1 MRVLL
6 CDDDVTVLELRQKI
20 DIMLKSMVPEENVW
34 ISTFNNVFEL
44 NDYLEKEKLIVD
56 VIFMDIMLSKDGKV
70 NGIEEA
76 KKIKAN
82 HPEINIIFCTG
93 NIAYAEDVY
102 DVDPLY
108 FLVKPVNEEKLQK
121 ALKKLIKTLK
131 KDKYLTVRLVGEIR
145 RINLSTIFYAESQR
159 KYVKIYTEE
168 GCFSTL
174 TKLDNIEEQLDHNFE
189 RCHKSYI
196 ININKIKAFQYTS
209 IKLVNDVEVPISRQ
223 YRSLLK
229 ERLVENI

>member
-6 CDDDVTVLELRQKI
+6 CDDDADVTELKIKLQK
-20 DIMLKSMVPEENVW
+20 MLKQMIPEENIS
-34 ISTFNNVFEL
+34 ISTFNSVFEL
-44 NDYLEKEKLIVD
+44 NDYLEKESSVVD
-56 VIFMDIMLSKDGKV
+56 AIFMDIMLSRDGKI

-76 KKIKAN
+76 KKIKEN

-108 FLVKPVNEEKLQK
+108 FLIKPINEEKLKK
-121 ALKKLIKTLK
+121 ALNKLIRVVK
-131 KDKYLTVRLVGEIR
+131 KEKYLTVRLVGEIR
-145 RINLSTIFYAESQR
+145 RINLSDIFYAESQR

-174 TKLDNIEEQLDHNFE
+174 TKLDNIEEQFDHNFE
-189 RCHKSYI
+189 RVHKSYI
-196 ININKIKAFQYTS
+196 INLNKLKSFQYTTV
-209 IKLVNDVEVPISRQ
+209 ILVNDAEIPISRQ